1 MVPQGVHYNMK
12 LKVDPAS
19 YSTPTSSSHPILR
32 ENSSAGKGTCFVC
45 CEQAIKAALHLKRM

>member
-1 MVPQGVHYNMK
+1 MK